1 MARRSRGREGL
12 VNCDSCGRR
21 VPRDKVV
28 ELDRTIYLSTDLK
41 TKDDVRFMTRRTGK
55 YCPSCGKHKHIYEK
69 KKEIAQRN
77 RDRRD

>member
-1 MARRSRGREGL
+1 MARRSRGKEGL

-28 ELDRTIYLSTDLK
+28 ELPARVFLSTDMK
-41 TKDDVRFMTRRTGK
+41 TADDVRYIGFRPMK

-69 KKEIAQRN
+69 KKNMAQRK
-77 RDRRD
+77 REQGY